1 MMYYISV
8 ITDAG
13 TNGGGTGAT
22 LKKGGSD

>member
-1 MMYYISV
+1 MYYISV

-13 TNGGGTGAT
+13 TNGRGTGAT